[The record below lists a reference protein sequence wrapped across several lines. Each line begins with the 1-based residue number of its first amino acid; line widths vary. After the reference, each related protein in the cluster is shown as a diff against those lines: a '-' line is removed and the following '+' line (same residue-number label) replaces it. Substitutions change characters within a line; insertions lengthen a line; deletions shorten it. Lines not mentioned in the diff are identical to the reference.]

1 MQIEFVSME
10 PCDERG
16 VGRDGDYSDILG
28 KPLCFCDVQLHSWP
42 ERLHV
47 MHVFIISYGSDAS
60 EEPLGFPQVQFFH
73 VHCDKVCQ
81 IKSMHR

>member
-1 MQIEFVSME
+1 ME
-10 PCDERG
+10 PFDERV
-16 VGRDGDYSDILG
+16 VGRGGEYSDSLG

-47 MHVFIISYGSDAS
+47 MHVFIISYGFDSS
-60 EEPLGFPQVQFFH
+60 EEPLGFLQLQFFH

-81 IKSMHR
+81 MKSMHR